1 MARSKRTIRQ
11 LVIWRAGEAALTLIL
26 ISVVIFLSWRI
37 QDARRQIA
45 ERYITLEQNLKG
57 MSRMTE
63 LEDELAWRQHD
74 INRILALVPE
84 RQALGEVVSAME
96 RAAEQEEL
104 AFLVPDVKE
113 EVKFNDKGERIEPT
127 GPLREVRLHL
137 VASGA
142 PEETLRWLH
151 AVEHQPYL
159 LTVVNWSFTT
169 AWEQARPGGGVAG
182 PASGPAGLN
191 SEKELEGQRVGTV
204 EADVIVTILAK

>member
-1 MARSKRTIRQ
+1 MQSFTF
-11 LVIWRAGEAALTLIL
+11 IL
-26 ISVVIFLSWRI
+26 YLFIFLSLRI

-45 ERYITLEQNLKG
+45 ERYLVLEQDLG
-57 MSRMTE
+57 SVVHMTE
-63 LEDELAWRQHD
+63 LKDELALRQHD
-74 INRILALVPE
+74 INRILAFVPE
-84 RQALGEVVSAME
+84 RQALGDVVGALE
-96 RAAEQEEL
+96 RVAKQGEL

-113 EVKFNDKGERIEPT
+113 EVKLDEKGEPIEPT

-159 LTVVNWSFTT
+159 LTVADWSFAT
-169 AWEQARPGGGVAG
+169 ALEQARPGVGVAG
-182 PASGPAGLN
+182 PAGGPSGLN
-191 SEKELEGQRVGTV
+191 SEKELEERRVGTV